1 MIVSSALRQSSRF
14 IIRHEISSN
23 QWFRLLHENSR
34 SNSGL
39 ATSNKQ
45 PIFSNL
51 QGSSFGKSNQQ
62 EQRNERRRPFTW
74 REYLMLTTSIV
85 GLCTTCYY
93 RFDSEKIF
101 EDIEGLLDKVSVQV
115 NYKVIS
121 SLRRKFLPEPTQF
134 TSDGLPRRTLVL
146 DLDETLIY
154 SQWKASEGWKTLV
167 RPGVETFLE
176 QMSSLYEI
184 VLFTSSVPEYV
195 DPIVRQIDR
204 GGYISHVLYRDCTK
218 REYGY
223 SIKDL
228 SRLNRDLKRTIIVDN
243 EPQCF
248 KYQPLNG
255 IAIPSWKGNE
265 DDRYLFELTSVLE
278 YIVRQDVPDV
288 RDVIE
293 RYWRGDLALSA
304 TELYRN

>member
-1 MIVSSALRQSSRF
+1 MVSLAALRQSFRRLKLNETQ
-14 IIRHEISSN
+14 IG
-23 QWFRLLHENSR
+23 QCFRLLHENSK

-39 ATSNKQ
+39 ATPNKRHM
-45 PIFSNL
+45 FSNFEE
-51 QGSSFGKSNQQ
+51 SSSEKFNQQ
-62 EQRNERRRPFTW
+62 KQTNERRPFTW

-93 RFDSEKIF
+93 RFDSTKIF
-101 EDIEGLLDKVSVQV
+101 EDIETLLDKVSFQF
-115 NYKVIS
+115 NQKVIS
-121 SLRRKFLPEPTQF
+121 SLRRKFLPDPTQLAP
-134 TSDGLPRRTLVL
+134 DGLPRRTLVL
-146 DLDETLIY
+146 DLDETLVY

-176 QMSSLYEI
+176 QMSHLYEI
-184 VLFTSSVPEYV
+184 VLFTSSLPEHV
-195 DPIVRQIDR
+195 DPIVRQIDS
-204 GGYISHVLYRDCTK
+204 GGYISHVLYRDCIK

-255 IAIPSWKGNE
+255 IAVPSWKGNE
-265 DDRYLFELTSVLE
+265 DDRCLFELTSLLE

-293 RYWRGDLALSA
+293 KYWRGELALSS
-304 TELYRN
+304 TEFVR